1 MKKLL
6 FIPLLLLSLTTMAAC
21 SPDDDPMSP
30 TEQPSTPEEP
40 GDEGNPDDLKIRLTQ
55 MNPILRPGT
64 AICLWFTSPLK
75 DIPGP

>member
-21 SPDDDPMSP
+21 SPNDDPVLP

-40 GDEGNPDDLKIRLTQ
+40 GDEGNPD
-55 MNPILRPGT
+55 
-64 AICLWFTSPLK
+64 
-75 DIPGP
+75 

>member
-40 GDEGNPDDLKIRLTQ
+40 GDEGNPDDFENPTNQ
-55 MNPILRPGT
+55 MNQYSVRERQYACGLLLR
-64 AICLWFTSPLK
+64 
-75 DIPGP
+75 